1 MFKICLGLNVY
12 KKLVYKQCD
21 FIIFKDNDFLSE
33 ITYKDEVHFLDFD
46 FIEYDLDPHNIWIVK
61 DVLKNHPGLK
71 DGYLIIS
78 FKRKERNV
86 KND

>member
-1 MFKICLGLNVY
+1 MFKICLGLNAY

-46 FIEYDLDPHNIWIVK
+46 FIEYDFDSHNIWIVK

-78 FKRKERNV
+78 FKRKERSV